1 MALETVT
8 HISDLVATNPTS
20 DDPKSQ
26 GDNHI
31 RNLKTALLTD
41 LPNITGPVT
50 ATQAELNILDGATVS
65 TAELNVLDGI
75 TATTAELNFVDGVTS
90 NIQTQL
96 DGKQAA
102 DADLTALAGLSTAGI
117 VVRTGAGTAGIR
129 QLQAGSGVSI
139 INADG
144 VAGDPTISLSPTV
157 GAGDVLGPV
166 SSTDGAV
173 ALFDG
178 TSGKQLKVGSATFP
192 AGAIVGTTDTQ
203 TLTNKTVALG
213 SNTVSGTLAQ
223 FNTACTD
230 ADFVSL
236 AGTETLT
243 NKTLTSPTISSPSV
257 SAPTMTGAIY
267 NNGSQR
273 SNIVAVGAL
282 DIDCSAGNYFTKTI
296 ATGST
301 FTFSNAPSSRAYSFT
316 IEVTHTSGTITWPAA
331 VQWPGGTAPTLTTGK
346 THLFTFVTDDGG
358 TRWRGVS
365 SVNFTN

>member
-31 RNLKTALLTD
+31 RNVKTALLTD

-50 ATQAELNILDGATVS
+50 ANQAELNILDGATLS

-75 TATTAELNFVDGVTS
+75 TATTAELNFTDGVTS

-102 DADLTALAGLSTAGI
+102 DDDLTALAGLSTAGI

-157 GAGDVLGPV
+157 GAGDVLGPA

-178 TSGKQLKVGSATFP
+178 TSGKQIKVGSATFP
-192 AGAIVGTTDTQ
+192 ASAIVGISDTQ

-236 AGTETLT
+236 AGAETLT
-243 NKTLTSPTISSPSV
+243 NKTLTSPAISG
-257 SAPTMTGAIY
+257 PTNTGAIY

-296 ATGST
+296 ATNST
-301 FTFSNAPSSRAYSFT
+301 FTFSNAPASRAYAFT
-316 IEVTHTSGTITWPAA
+316 LEVTHTSGTITWPAA
-331 VQWPGGTAPTLTTGK
+331 VQWPAGTAPTLTTGK